1 VYAGWLRRLDTG
13 ERYPAA
19 ISVGTNPTFDGE
31 RERRVES
38 YVLDRDDL
46 ELYDVEVE
54 VSFVDRIRGMERFD
68 SVDSL
73 IETMHDA
80 PGVGLAA
87 NQVGVSLRVCVIHV
101 PGDDVV
107 TLINPEIVRRS
118 GTREC
123 PEGCLSLP
131 GYQGVVTRS
140 EKVVVKGLNRD
151 GRPVRYHAS
160 DLFAEAIEHEVD
172 HLNGILYFDYL
183 KSMEELTPYSAR
195 DDDEDDGQGRCRCC
209 EPR

>member
-1 VYAGWLRRLDTG
+1 MAIMPIVRVPEPVLRQKTKKIRKIDASLQKL
-13 ERYPAA
+13 
-19 ISVGTNPTFDGE
+19 I
-31 RERRVES
+31 
-38 YVLDRDDL
+38 DD
-46 ELYDVEVE
+46 
-54 VSFVDRIRGMERFD
+54 M
-68 SVDSL
+68 

-87 NQVGVSLRVCVIHV
+87 NQVGLSLRLCVIHV
-101 PGDDVV
+101 PGEDVV

-183 KSMEELTPYSAR
+183 KSMEELTPYTAR
-195 DDDEDDGQGRCRCC
+195 DDEDEDGHEGHEHAGHDLGAQHTRPDIEVEDAPQGS
-209 EPR
+209 

>member
-1 VYAGWLRRLDTG
+1 MAILPIVRVPGAVLRQKTKKIKKID
-13 ERYPAA
+13 AA
-19 ISVGTNPTFDGE
+19 IH
-31 RERRVES
+31 R
-38 YVLDRDDL
+38 LIDD
-46 ELYDVEVE
+46 
-54 VSFVDRIRGMERFD
+54 M
-68 SVDSL
+68 

-101 PGDDVV
+101 PGEDVV

-118 GTREC
+118 GSRQC
-123 PEGCLSLP
+123 DEGCLSLP
-131 GYQGVVTRS
+131 GYKGVVPRS

-172 HLNGILYFDYL
+172 HLDGKLYFDL
-183 KSMEELTPYSAR
+183 LDSIEELQPLKPGE
-195 DDDEDDGQGRCRCC
+195 DDEEE
-209 EPR
+209 EPEDKAN

>member
-1 VYAGWLRRLDTG
+1 MAVLPIVRVPEPVLRQKTKKIRKIDASLQKL
-13 ERYPAA
+13 
-19 ISVGTNPTFDGE
+19 I
-31 RERRVES
+31 
-38 YVLDRDDL
+38 DDMI
-46 ELYDVEVE
+46 D
-54 VSFVDRIRGMERFD
+54 
-68 SVDSL
+68 
-73 IETMHDA
+73 TMHDA

-107 TLINPEIVRRS
+107 VLVNPEIVKRT

-123 PEGCLSLP
+123 DEGCLSLP
-131 GYQGVVTRS
+131 GYKGVLTRS

-151 GRPVRYHAS
+151 GRPVRYHAE

-183 KSMEELTPYSAR
+183 DSIDQLVPYGRS
-195 DDDEDDGQGRCRCC
+195 DDGEEEEVAAKGS
-209 EPR
+209 

>member
-1 VYAGWLRRLDTG
+1 MAIMPIVRVPEPVLRQKTKKIRKIDASLQKL
-13 ERYPAA
+13 
-19 ISVGTNPTFDGE
+19 I
-31 RERRVES
+31 
-38 YVLDRDDL
+38 DD
-46 ELYDVEVE
+46 
-54 VSFVDRIRGMERFD
+54 M
-68 SVDSL
+68 

-87 NQVGVSLRVCVIHV
+87 NQVGVGLRVCVIHV

-195 DDDEDDGQGRCRCC
+195 DDDEDDGQHQEGHDDGAHVHLD
-209 EPR
+209 EIAAEDVPRGS

>member
-1 VYAGWLRRLDTG
+1 MPIMPIVRVPEPVLRQKSKKIRKIDASLQKL
-13 ERYPAA
+13 
-19 ISVGTNPTFDGE
+19 I
-31 RERRVES
+31 
-38 YVLDRDDL
+38 DD
-46 ELYDVEVE
+46 
-54 VSFVDRIRGMERFD
+54 M
-68 SVDSL
+68 

-101 PGDDVV
+101 PGDEVV

-183 KSMEELTPYSAR
+183 KSMEELTPYTPR
-195 DDDEDDGQGRCRCC
+195 DDDEDEDEDHEGHDQAAHEHNRPAAEPKQEDAPQGS
-209 EPR
+209 

>member
-1 VYAGWLRRLDTG
+1 MAVLPIVRVPAPVLRTKTKKVRKIDASIEKL
-13 ERYPAA
+13 
-19 ISVGTNPTFDGE
+19 I
-31 RERRVES
+31 
-38 YVLDRDDL
+38 DD
-46 ELYDVEVE
+46 
-54 VSFVDRIRGMERFD
+54 M
-68 SVDSL
+68 

-118 GTREC
+118 GAREC
-123 PEGCLSLP
+123 EEGCLSLP
-131 GYQGVVTRS
+131 GYKGTIQRS

-151 GRPVRYHAS
+151 GRPVRYHAT

-172 HLNGILYFDYL
+172 HLNGTLYFDYL
-183 KSMEELTPYSAR
+183 DSIDKLVPYSRAEDAPR
-195 DDDEDDGQGRCRCC
+195 AEDDDDGGDA
-209 EPR
+209 EPDPDGHEEGAGEEVAAKGS

>member
-1 VYAGWLRRLDTG
+1 MALMPIVQVPDPVLRQKTKKIKKIDSALQKL
-13 ERYPAA
+13 
-19 ISVGTNPTFDGE
+19 I
-31 RERRVES
+31 
-38 YVLDRDDL
+38 DDMI
-46 ELYDVEVE
+46 D
-54 VSFVDRIRGMERFD
+54 
-68 SVDSL
+68 
-73 IETMHDA
+73 TMHDA

-101 PGDDVV
+101 PGEEVV
-107 TLINPEIVRRS
+107 TLINPEIVKRS

-123 PEGCLSLP
+123 DEGCLSLP
-131 GYQGVVTRS
+131 GYKGVVPRS

-183 KSMEELTPYSAR
+183 ESIEKLEPYTRAEEEAEAEEASS
-195 DDDEDDGQGRCRCC
+195 
-209 EPR
+209 

>member
-1 VYAGWLRRLDTG
+1 MALLPIVKVPEPVLRQKTKKIRKIDASLQKL
-13 ERYPAA
+13 
-19 ISVGTNPTFDGE
+19 I
-31 RERRVES
+31 
-38 YVLDRDDL
+38 DD
-46 ELYDVEVE
+46 
-54 VSFVDRIRGMERFD
+54 M
-68 SVDSL
+68 

-107 TLINPEIVRRS
+107 TLINPEIVRRT

-123 PEGCLSLP
+123 EEGCLSLP
-131 GYQGVVTRS
+131 GYKGVIARS

-151 GRPVRYHAS
+151 GRPVRYHAT

-172 HLNGILYFDYL
+172 HLNGLLYFDYL
-183 KSMEELTPYSAR
+183 DSIDKLVAYTRPEDGPRGDDYDEEPEDADEGEDRTK
-195 DDDEDDGQGRCRCC
+195 DDEAVGSR
-209 EPR
+209 

>member
-1 VYAGWLRRLDTG
+1 MAVLPIVRVPQAVLRQKAKKVKKIDASIHKL
-13 ERYPAA
+13 
-19 ISVGTNPTFDGE
+19 I
-31 RERRVES
+31 
-38 YVLDRDDL
+38 DD
-46 ELYDVEVE
+46 
-54 VSFVDRIRGMERFD
+54 M
-68 SVDSL
+68 

-87 NQVGVSLRVCVIHV
+87 NQVGILLRVCVIHV

-107 TLINPEIVRRS
+107 TLVNPEIIKRS

-123 PEGCLSLP
+123 DEGCLSLP
-131 GYQGVVTRS
+131 GYKGVVPRS

-172 HLNGILYFDYL
+172 HLNGLLYFDYL
-183 KSMEELTPYSAR
+183 ESIEKLTPYGAT
-195 DDDEDDGQGRCRCC
+195 DADEESEEEVAAKGS
-209 EPR
+209 